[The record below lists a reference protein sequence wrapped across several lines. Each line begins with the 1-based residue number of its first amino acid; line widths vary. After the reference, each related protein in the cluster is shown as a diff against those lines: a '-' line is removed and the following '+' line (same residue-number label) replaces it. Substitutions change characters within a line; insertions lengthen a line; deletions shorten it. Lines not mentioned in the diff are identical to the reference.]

1 MFSVGIKINFGITSR
16 SSETDLHKMR
26 KVRLAKKKDLNV
38 ESL

>member
-1 MFSVGIKINFGITSR
+1 MFSVGIKINFRIASR
-16 SSETDLHKMR
+16 STETDFHKIR